1 MKEMSDG
8 AEILI
13 CCSAHQG
20 QPNTVFTTRLDY
32 VLMEKS
38 ACGILRS
45 GRWFGRYLCIWRYPH
60 SRWKLGL
67 SWQLGLSIWQLGLC
81 LPPVAPGQQRPQC
94 ALKKPQTYGHRKAV
108 QLNKS
113 FRENTSYKPPHPRE
127 PPPSSKV
134 TRP

>member
-38 ACGILRS
+38 ACRILWS
-45 GRWFGRYLCIWRYPH
+45 GHWFRRYLRIWRYPH

-67 SWQLGLSIWQLGLC
+67 SWQLGLSIWQLGLGLSIWQLGLC
-81 LPPVAPGQQRPQC
+81 LPPVARGNGDHC
-94 ALKKPQTYGHRKAV
+94 AHSKNHKV
-108 QLNKS
+108 QLNNDSEKTPPT
-113 FRENTSYKPPHPRE
+113 NHLTSGNHRLHIE
-127 PPPSSKV
+127 
-134 TRP
+134 